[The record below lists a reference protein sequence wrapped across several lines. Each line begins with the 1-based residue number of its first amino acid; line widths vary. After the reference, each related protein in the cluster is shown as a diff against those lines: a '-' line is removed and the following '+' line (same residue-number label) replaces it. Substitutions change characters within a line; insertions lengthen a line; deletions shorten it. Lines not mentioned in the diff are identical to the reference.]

1 MPTMPA
7 TFYVKSYV
15 SLRTFN
21 VVVIRQLLHSFI
33 SPQNVTAKKQYKKQ
47 DLTKLN

>member
-33 SPQNVTAKKQYKKQ
+33 SPQNVTAKKTIQK
-47 DLTKLN
+47 TGLN